1 MAPRQLRPEPIE
13 DDMTAD
19 KGTIARPSDCLWHLL
34 ALPGTAQRTAG
45 SGLMPDHCLELR
57 LMAREVSAAKCS
69 KDPFGSRS
77 TPLYY
82 HSFGCPL
89 QHPTGFSNFQMDFGV
104 IR

>member
-1 MAPRQLRPEPIE
+1 MGCVCSRRHLRASQRPAHCWLGAWPL
-13 DDMTAD
+13 ARASAL
-19 KGTIARPSDCLWHLL
+19 GT
-34 ALPGTAQRTAG
+34 G
-45 SGLMPDHCLELR
+45 S
-57 LMAREVSAAKCS
+57 VCS

-89 QHPTGFSNFQMDFGV
+89 QHPPGFFKFHLKSRL